1 MNELNP
7 KLIYQLASEAFWEY
21 VALNDFSQASLLL
34 SDNIVPLD
42 MWSMDILQHKLNG
55 ISSEEVLH
63 KEDVLLEILEAAH
76 NEIMNYFRAERNLL
90 GMFYLDEL
98 ENCIP
103 QNFDGQQYKEILLK
117 DSDSNANY
125 EISANH
131 SLPKIGYLSLRTP
144 LPAVVITDKK
154 VEFNIIEV
162 NSTEIA
168 LGFPKRLILEI
179 QEIIPMTDSKYILSG
194 IFRIITDEEF
204 CRCWTKLI
212 PNSNCLLEGYTAYY
226 SDSGEPLKIEKKQK
240 TKSVLHRWLSS
251 VDKNISALFKSPG

>member
-1 MNELNP
+1 MNELNQ

-21 VALNDFSQASLLL
+21 VALNSFSQAYSLL
-34 SDNIVPLD
+34 SDNIIPVD
-42 MWSMDILQHKLNG
+42 MWSMKILQQKMKG
-55 ISSEEVLH
+55 TSSEDVSYN
-63 KEDVLLEILEAAH
+63 EDVFLEILDAVH
-76 NEIMNYFRAERNLL
+76 NEIIDHFRAERNLL

-103 QNFDGQQYKEILLK
+103 QDFHGQKYKEILQK

-125 EISANH
+125 EITANH

-144 LPAVVITDKK
+144 MPAVVITDRN

-168 LGFPKRLILEI
+168 LGFHKRLILEI
-179 QEIIPMTDSKYILSG
+179 QEIIPMTESKYILSG
-194 IFRIITDEEF
+194 IFRILTDEEF
-204 CRCWTKLI
+204 CRFWTKLI

-226 SDSGEPLKIEKKQK
+226 SDCGDALKVEKTQK
-240 TKSVLHRWLSS
+240 TKSVFHRLFNS
-251 VDKNISALFKSPG
+251 VEKSINTLFNNPD

>member
-21 VALNDFSQASLLL
+21 VALNSFSQASSLL
-34 SDNIVPLD
+34 SDNIIPVD
-42 MWSMDILQHKLNG
+42 MWSMEILQHKLNG
-55 ISSEEVLH
+55 ISSEDVSH
-63 KEDVLLEILEAAH
+63 IEDVLLEILDAVH
-76 NEIMNYFRAERNLL
+76 NEIIDHFRAERNLL

-98 ENCIP
+98 ESCIP
-103 QNFDGQQYKEILLK
+103 QDFHGQQYKEILRK

-125 EISANH
+125 EITANH

-144 LPAVVITDKK
+144 MPAVVITDKN

-168 LGFPKRLILEI
+168 LGFHKRIILEI
-179 QEIIPMTDSKYILSG
+179 QEIIPITESKYILSG
-194 IFRIITDEEF
+194 IFRILTDEEF

-226 SDSGEPLKIEKKQK
+226 SDSRDPLRVEKKQK
-240 TKSVLHRWLSS
+240 TKSVFHRLFNS
-251 VDKNISALFKSPG
+251 VDKSISALFKNPN